1 MAGVITI
8 LEFFKKGPGK
18 NSSGQEKQG
27 AEQNQPKPPEPPKP
41 PEQEQDSIPGSIQ
54 ELESKIKASFRDS
67 SDMVITSIDTVHQ
80 DAMVVFVDG
89 LTDKDLVDRDI
100 VRPLK
105 SPEFDGDIP
114 GALKS
119 VYEET
124 EKYSEFIDYVLEGNV
139 AVFYTGCLKAWIVEF
154 KSFQQRSVEEPSA
167 ESVIRGP
174 KEGFTENIR
183 TNTSLIRR
191 KLRTPDLVYESL
203 TLGRVTNTAVCIAYI
218 EGIVNKNVLE
228 ELKRRLSKIDT
239 DAILETGYIEQY
251 IEENTFSPISGI
263 GMTQKPDVAA
273 ARLLEGR
280 VAILVDGT
288 PHVLTIPELFIE
300 NIQTAEDQ
308 YNRFL
313 YASILRILRIAG
325 LFITVMVPGLY
336 VAIVTFDQ
344 EMLPSV
350 FLQSIITSTLKTP
363 MPVSAEILVLTVL
376 FEILKEAGT
385 RLPKAVGSAI
395 TIVGSLIIGEAAVS
409 AGLVS
414 EASVII
420 VAVGAVTSF
429 MVPNLSEFTLIYR
442 ALFWIFGSSMG
453 IIGIGACAFIMAT
466 QLISTTSFGIPIL
479 SSFSTSEMADGLV
492 RAPLKSIKFRPQS
505 IAGPNKKRK
514 NF

>member
-1 MAGVITI
+1 MAKT
-8 LEFFKKGPGK
+8 
-18 NSSGQEKQG
+18 
-27 AEQNQPKPPEPPKP
+27 AEQGSE
-41 PEQEQDSIPGSIQ
+41 DIIPGSIS
-54 ELESKIKASFRDS
+54 ELENKIKASLKES
-67 SDMVITSIDTVHQ
+67 SDVVLKSIDTVHQ
-80 DAMVVFVDG
+80 DALIVFVDG
-89 LTDKDLVDRDI
+89 LTDKDLIDRDI

-105 SPEFDGDIP
+105 SPEFDGDMP

-119 VYEET
+119 VHKET
-124 EKYSEFIDYVLEGNV
+124 EKFSEFIEYLLEGNV
-139 AVFYTGCLKAWIVEF
+139 AVFYADSGKAWMVEL

-191 KLRTPDLVYESL
+191 KLKTPDLVYESL
-203 TLGRVTNTAVCIAYI
+203 TLGRVTNTAICLAYI
-218 EGIVNKNVLE
+218 DGIVNTKVLE
-228 ELKRRLSKIDT
+228 ELKRRLSQIDT

-251 IEENTFSPISGI
+251 IEENTFSPISGV

-300 NIQTAEDQ
+300 NIQTAEDH

-313 YASILRILRIAG
+313 YASILRIMRITG
-325 LFITVMVPGLY
+325 LFITVMLPGLY

-350 FLQSIITSTLKTP
+350 FLQSIISSTLRTP
-363 MPVSAEILVLTVL
+363 MPVSAEILTLTVL

-420 VAVGAVTSF
+420 VALSAVTSF
-429 MVPNLSEFTLIYR
+429 MVPNLAEFTLVYR

-453 IIGIGACAFIMAT
+453 IIGIGSCAFIMAT

-479 SSFSTSEMADGLV
+479 SSFSTREMADGFV
-492 RAPLKSIKFRPQS
+492 RAPLKSMKYRPQS
-505 IAGPNKKRK
+505 IVGRNKKRK
-514 NF
+514 DFTQQ